1 MRGRHM
7 ATRNDIRNAEIWSA
21 HCAGISRHDIA
32 QRHGISTTR
41 VSQIVAAERRALPV
55 ETRAEMIQREE
66 ALLLQLRAEALAVWN
81 TKPNPVINANGS
93 RVKRE
98 DGTYAEDHSERFRGL
113 TAALAITKRMADM
126 FGLDAPREARV
137 EMTAPTIPPEVEAKL
152 AAARAA
158 VAAREA
164 AIIGAP

>member
-1 MRGRHM
+1 M
-7 ATRNDIRNAEIWSA
+7 TRNATRNAEIWRA
-21 HCAGISRHDIA
+21 HCAGTPHRDIA
-32 QRHGISTTR
+32 QRHGISVQR
-41 VSQIVAAERRALPV
+41 ISQIVAAERRALPV

-66 ALLLQLRAEALAVWN
+66 ALLLQLRSEALAVWAGP
-81 TKPNPVINANGS
+81 PNPVVLANGT
-93 RVKRE
+93 RVRRE
-98 DGTYAEDHSERFRGL
+98 DGTYAEDHAERFRGL

-152 AAARAA
+152 AAAREA

-164 AIIGAP
+164 AITGAP